1 MATVATLRDLVSALV
16 DSASDASELAG
27 AADDMERF
35 FEEIS
40 RADDLVGVLTS
51 TVFSPEEKKTVAG
64 DFLSKLS
71 CLDVT
76 RRFVL
81 LAVEMDKVRALLG
94 SRELVLARLADAAG
108 KVSAEVTS
116 AVDLSE
122 EDVRR
127 VSDALSRATGKRVE
141 VSLTVD
147 PSMIGGIRA
156 KVGDRIYDNSVKTQ
170 LERIRGVLSPS
181 S

>member
-16 DSASDASELAG
+16 DSASDASALAG

-35 FEEIS
+35 FEEVS
-40 RADDLVGVLTS
+40 RADDLVGVLLS
-51 TVFSPEEKKTVAG
+51 TVFSPEEKKAVAG

-81 LAVEMDKVRALLG
+81 LAVEMDKFRALLG

-181 S
+181 